1 MGMEQMIPIHI
12 SWIII
17 HVYSIMMNISMYG
30 RKNISMMNISMMNI
44 SMMNISMYRSRVRHA
59 RLGKTSKRD
68 MVGDG
73 EASMVG
79 Y

>member
-1 MGMEQMIPIHI
+1 MMGMEQMIPIHI

-44 SMMNISMYRSRVRHA
+44 SMYRSRVRHA
-59 RLGKTSKRD
+59 RLGKSSKRD